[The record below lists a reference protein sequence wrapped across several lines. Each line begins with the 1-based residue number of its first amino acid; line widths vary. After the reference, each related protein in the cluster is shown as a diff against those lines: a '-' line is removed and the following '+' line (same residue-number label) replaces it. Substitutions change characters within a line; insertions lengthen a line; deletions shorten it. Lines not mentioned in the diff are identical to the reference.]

1 MNSSNPHPFPQQS
14 RAEATVELRPE
25 RAETPARQTKE
36 RTKRLLSIHLRSLPL
51 RAAAHEAQHLHELER
66 AGESEWT
73 PWIAIAGLILF
84 FAAVGL
90 LMFGIVEGA
99 SHLLASAPVE
109 R

>member
-1 MNSSNPHPFPQQS
+1 MNTLNPHPLTQQS
-14 RAEATVELRPE
+14 RAEATVELRTE
-25 RAETPARQTKE
+25 RAERPARHAKE
-36 RTKRLLSIHLRSLPL
+36 RTKRFLAMYLRSLSV
-51 RAAAHEAQHLHELER
+51 RAAAQEAQHLHQLEH

-99 SHLLASAPVE
+99 SHLLASASVE